1 MSWQKVRPLSLILK
15 HRTNISFTLQISAA
29 APPKFSAAFITTRP
43 RVACPIPVFSLLI
56 YSTDPFHVTSVT
68 FNAIRTILKS
78 IHNLHVAKS
87 ISHLRDYIIQSDHFK
102 NEICNRMLSGI
113 FLIAQNWQLRLKMK
127 EKEAFCVH
135 HMLRDFLY
143 LRTDISLWG
152 LLKIS

>member
-1 MSWQKVRPLSLILK
+1 M
-15 HRTNISFTLQISAA
+15 
-29 APPKFSAAFITTRP
+29 
-43 RVACPIPVFSLLI
+43 
-56 YSTDPFHVTSVT
+56 TSVT
-68 FNAIRTILKS
+68 FTAIRTILKS

-87 ISHLRDYIIQSDHFK
+87 ISYLRDYIIQSDHFK

-135 HMLRDFLY
+135 HMLRDFLH